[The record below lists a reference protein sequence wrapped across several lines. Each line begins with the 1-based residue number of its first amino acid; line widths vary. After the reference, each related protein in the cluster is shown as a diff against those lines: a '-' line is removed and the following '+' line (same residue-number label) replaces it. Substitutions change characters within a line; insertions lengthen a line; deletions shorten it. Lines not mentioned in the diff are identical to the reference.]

1 MLSLAD
7 FVTYSFALSFIY
19 STIHR
24 FIYSFIHLSS
34 AFYRPGTVLAS
45 KDSKMN
51 PLQGISSIS
60 SSLWDP
66 VANQTTDKSPLV
78 AFRAQC

>member
-7 FVTYSFALSFIY
+7 FVTYSRALSFIY

-34 AFYRPGTVLAS
+34 AFYRPGTVLDSEDSQVNLLKAS
-45 KDSKMN
+45 VQSLH
-51 PLQGISSIS
+51 PCGI
-60 SSLWDP
+60 L
-66 VANQTTDKSPLV
+66 
-78 AFRAQC
+78 